1 MTATEPAVKREKAP
15 RSVNYTLEVVDDLP
29 EPQTVRRSPL
39 EDALDAIKAKE
50 EVHGRWVKIGEYEN
64 GTAASAAA
72 NVLRQRHGGSSA
84 VEGWT
89 IQPKRFDKEQADGS
103 KLPLTGLFVRF
114 TPDQIVDGAREEW
127 DRKEAERKAA
137 LDKARKEREAVAANG
152 GEQTKASGQTAS
164 QPKTQPQNPA
174 KK

>member
-39 EDALDAIKAKE
+39 EDALDAIKANDQF
-50 EVHGRWVKIGEYEN
+50 HGKWVKIGEYEN
-64 GTAASAAA
+64 GTASSAAA

-89 IQPKRFDKEQADGS
+89 IQSKRFDKEQADGS
-103 KLPLTGLFVRF
+103 KVPMTGLFARY
-114 TPDQIVDGAREEW
+114 TPDQIVDGARAEW

-137 LDKARKEREAVAANG
+137 LEVERQKREAEAKNGGTDKAAAN
-152 GEQTKASGQTAS
+152 QGQAKN
-164 QPKTQPQNPA
+164 QA